1 MRLVNTTHLGRYRHT
16 ENNRV
21 VNMYRGRNMERST
34 DDNWFYYFR
43 YKQIAVTPSNW
54 EKIAVN

>member
-1 MRLVNTTHLGRYRHT
+1 MKLANPSYLGRYRNT

-34 DDNWFYYFR
+34 DDNWFYYLR
-43 YKQIAVTPSNW
+43 YKQIVVTPSNW
-54 EKIAVN
+54 EKITVN